1 MLKKW
6 IEVYA
11 TELERLEKTL
21 QKYTELK
28 QIYHAHPKTIS
39 TLDTKIKS
47 VEQAK
52 IACEKTLIG
61 LKKRYL

>member
-1 MLKKW
+1 MLKRW

-28 QIYHAHPKTIS
+28 QIYHDRPQTIS
-39 TLDTKIKS
+39 ALDRKIKS

-52 IACEKTLIG
+52 ITCEKTLIG
-61 LKKRYL
+61 LKKRYS